1 MAMIPLEVATLLEVI
16 SRLCIHSW
24 DIGIHGLDVPQATRQ
39 TASTL
44 AVVESTPLQ
53 TLRLWLCRF
62 LLGDKTSY
70 EFTLL

>member
-53 TLRLWLCRF
+53 TLRL
-62 LLGDKTSY
+62 
-70 EFTLL
+70 